1 MSFRKISGLS
11 LCVVMLLSFYGCASR
26 NDSYAYRGPR
36 PTPTMAPPEGSGP
49 INDSAAMH
57 KATMRPYTIDGK
69 TYTPT
74 MVSVGDYFSGISSWY
89 GKDFHG
95 KKTSNGEVYNMY
107 DMTAAHKTLPMNT
120 MLKVTNLKN
129 NKSIVVRVNDRGPFV
144 GTRII
149 DLSYTAATRIDL
161 VANGT
166 GPVGIE
172 VIGFAGVVAPAGAPK
187 ESVVETDYLI
197 QIGAFRSKDGATRYA
212 QSNMNV
218 NNRYNAIIKEGTFE
232 NQPIYRVW
240 LKGFGSE
247 AEASDFIAKGLY
259 KGSFIVRE

>member
-1 MSFRKISGLS
+1 MSFQKTRGWCLS
-11 LCVVMLLSFYGCASR
+11 LCAVLFLVGCSTK
-26 NDSYAYRGPR
+26 NDGYYSPYRGHK
-36 PTPTMAPPEGSGP
+36 PTMAPPEGSGP

-57 KATMRPYTIDGK
+57 RATMRPYTIDGK

-74 MVSVGDYFSGISSWY
+74 MVSVGDYFSGVASWY
-89 GKDFHG
+89 GQDFHG

-144 GTRII
+144 GTRVI

-161 VANGT
+161 IATGT
-166 GPVGIE
+166 GPVGLE
-172 VIGFAGVVAPAGAPK
+172 VLGFAGVVAPVGAPK
-187 ESVVETDYLI
+187 QSVIETDYLI
-197 QIGAFRSKDGATRYA
+197 QIGAFRSKESATRFA

-218 NNRYNAIIKEGTFE
+218 NNRYNAIVKDGTFE
-232 NQPIYRVW
+232 NQPMYRVW

-247 AEASDFIAKGLY
+247 AEASDFIAKGQY

>member
-1 MSFRKISGLS
+1 MCLS
-11 LCVVMLLSFYGCASR
+11 LCTLFFLAGCASK
-26 NDSYAYRGPR
+26 NDHYAYRGPK
-36 PTPTMAPPEGSGP
+36 PTPTMAAPEGSGP

-57 KATMRPYTIDGK
+57 RATMRPYTIDGK

-74 MVSVGDYFSGISSWY
+74 MVSVGDYFSGVSSWY
-89 GKDFHG
+89 GPDFNG
-95 KKTSNGEVYNMY
+95 KKTSNGEIYNMY
-107 DMTAAHKTLPMNT
+107 DLTAAHKTLPMNT

-129 NKSIVVRVNDRGPFV
+129 NKSVVVRVNDRGPFV

-172 VIGFAGVVAPAGAPK
+172 VLGFAGVVAPSGAPK
-187 ESVVETDYLI
+187 QSVVETDYLI
-197 QIGAFRSKDGATRYA
+197 QIGAFRSKEGATRFA

-218 NNRYNAIIKEGTFE
+218 NNRYNAIVKEGTHE
-232 NQPIYRVW
+232 NQPMYRVW